1 MLVAFLLVA
10 ALGDWVPARW
20 TSNDPKSLELIAETP
35 VNCVLL
41 ERRLWSQDFAQQA
54 ARRGIATLG
63 VVHPGGD
70 TIDAARVAKSLQFS
84 GVVLEG
90 IFEEGSADRV
100 RKVLSD
106 SNIPLIEL
114 TTRSRMR
121 FTSTAPILGTF
132 QGVWPGVQVQEE
144 GGAAKSG
151 PSGAPWI
158 NTNTGFLR
166 FARAST
172 TAAIWISSLPPAK
185 SAIGLSQYLH
195 AIGDAGMTGA
205 RWVVA
210 LDDDFSSRLL
220 ARDPAALKDWKQIAT
235 HLKYYEDHRDWRA
248 LRAHSNLALVEDVD
262 TGALLSGGVLD
273 MIAVKHTPVRPIP
286 YRSLSP
292 ASMTGA
298 KMAVD
303 VDPSALTPEQREVLK
318 AFTRAG
324 GTLLTGPPGWKFQSL
339 RNDEITLGKADLDR
353 LDEIWKELN
362 SLTGRSNLGA
372 RLFNVSSML
381 SNLLEAREG
390 SQLVLQLVNYT
401 DFPVQN
407 VTAHVLGKFHRARLY
422 RPDGPP
428 QDLETYAVEEGT
440 GIDIDKIG
448 ALATLVLE

>member
-20 TSNDPKSLELIAETP
+20 TSNDPKSLELVAETP
-35 VNCVLL
+35 VNCLLL
-41 ERRLWSQDFAQQA
+41 EQTLWSQEFAQQA
-54 ARRGIATLG
+54 AKRGIATLG
-63 VVHPGGD
+63 VIHPGGD
-70 TIDAARVAKSLQFS
+70 PIDAARGAKSLQFS
-84 GVVLEG
+84 GVVLDG
-90 IFEEGSADRV
+90 IFEEGLADRV
-100 RKVLSD
+100 RKALSD

-114 TTRSRMR
+114 TTRSRMQ
-121 FTSTAPILGTF
+121 FTSAAPILGTF

-172 TAAIWISSLPPAK
+172 NAAIWISNVPPPKTAVTL
-185 SAIGLSQYLH
+185 AQYLH

-205 RWVVA
+205 RWVLA
-210 LDDDFSSRLL
+210 LDGEFSKRLL
-220 ARDPAALKDWKQIAT
+220 AREPGALKDWKQIAT

-248 LRAHSNLALVEDVD
+248 LKAHSNLALVEDAD

-286 YRSLSP
+286 YRVLSL

-303 VDPSALTPEQREVLK
+303 VDPSALTPEQRDVLK
-318 AFTRAG
+318 TFTRSG

-362 SLTGRSNLGA
+362 SLTGRNNLGA

-381 SNLLEAREG
+381 SNLLEAKG
-390 SQLVLQLVNYT
+390 GTQLVLQLVNYT
-401 DFPVQN
+401 DYPVEN
-407 VTAHVLGKFHRARLY
+407 VTAHVLGKFQHAKLY
-422 RPDGPP
+422 RPEGPP
-428 QDLETYAVEEGT
+428 QDLETYPVEEGT
-440 GIDIDKIG
+440 GVDINKIG